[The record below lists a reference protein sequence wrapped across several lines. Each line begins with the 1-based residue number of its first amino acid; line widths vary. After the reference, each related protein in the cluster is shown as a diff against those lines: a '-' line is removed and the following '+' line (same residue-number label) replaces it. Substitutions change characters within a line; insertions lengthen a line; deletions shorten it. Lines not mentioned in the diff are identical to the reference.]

1 MGEREQLSS
10 ADGMDDIYE
19 PVPGNV
25 DDDGLE
31 ALTPFSTEKQRLAAK
46 RRRAEKRLEERR
58 LREELGDYEL
68 ELDDY

>member
-1 MGEREQLSS
+1 MGDRERLSS
-10 ADGMDDIYE
+10 NDGMDDMYE
-19 PVPGNV
+19 PVIGDV
-25 DDDGLE
+25 DDDTLE
-31 ALTPFSTEKQRLAAK
+31 THAPFSTEKQRLAAK